1 MRILLPVT
9 AVLAVLIQALGAAPA
24 AASPPA
30 TVQSAWVELTSAG
43 AQIRAVFDDRSCP
56 PATVDGRSMAMA
68 ERAGPQ
74 PGFEQRVCQLDLPH
88 GARRASIAGVALP
101 VPAGPP
107 QRILIFGDTGC
118 RVKGDALQDCNNPRA
133 WPFARIAQLA
143 AAKRPDLVIHVG
155 DYYYRE
161 DPCPQDHPGC
171 AGGPFGDRWATW
183 RAEFFEP
190 AEPLLVAAP
199 WVFVRGNHETCGRG
213 GLGWFRLLDAGE
225 RPAACPSASAP
236 FRVDL
241 GDLNLYVLDSA
252 DTDDRSAPAAAVAA
266 FAGQLDRLQPDIAR
280 RPGWILTHRPIWAL
294 APVARLGP
302 IGPFELAINRTEQA
316 AVRDRDLS
324 AVQMVVSG
332 HVHHFAAY
340 SFGPPRPAQLVA
352 GTGGDVGEDADT
364 AVIRTGVKEI
374 DGLQAQLMTFDR
386 FGFLLLDRAGDDWIG
401 VFRDLDDRVVA
412 RCQLHDRGLVCT
424 RAVKGR

>member
-1 MRILLPVT
+1 MRTLILVAAALALSTAPVC
-9 AVLAVLIQALGAAPA
+9 AAPA
-24 AASPPA
+24 SAAGPSP
-30 TVQSAWVELTSAG
+30 VIQSAWVELTSAG
-43 AQIRAVFDDRSCP
+43 AQIRAV
-56 PATVDGRSMAMA
+56 VDGGCPLAVVDERPMAMA

-74 PGFEQRVCQLDLPH
+74 PGFEQRVCQLNLPQ
-88 GARRASIAGVALP
+88 GAMRASIAGVALP
-101 VPAGPP
+101 VPTGRL
-107 QRILIFGDTGC
+107 QRVLIFGDTGC
-118 RVKGDALQDCNNPRA
+118 RVKGGALQDCNNPRA

-171 AGGPFGDRWATW
+171 AGGPFGDRWTTW
-183 RAEFFEP
+183 RAEFFAP
-190 AEPLLVAAP
+190 AKPLLNAAP
-199 WVFVRGNHETCGRG
+199 WVLARGNHEACGRG
-213 GLGWFRLLDAGE
+213 GLGWFRLLDAGD
-225 RPAACPSASAP
+225 RPAVCPQASAP

-241 GDLNLYVLDSA
+241 GDLSLYLLDSA
-252 DTDDRSAPAAAVAA
+252 DTADRSASADAVGA

-280 RPGWILTHRPIWAL
+280 RPGWIVTHRPIWAL

-302 IGPFELAINRTEQA
+302 VGPFELAINRTEQA

-332 HVHHFAAY
+332 HIHHFAAY
-340 SFGPPRPAQLVA
+340 SFGLSRPAQLVA

-364 AVIRTGVKEI
+364 AAVRAGVKVI
-374 DGLQAQLMTFDR
+374 DGLEAQAMTFDR
-386 FGFLLLDRAGDDWIG
+386 FGYLLLDRAGGDWIG

-412 RCQLHDRGLVCT
+412 RCRLHDRGLICT
-424 RAVKGR
+424 PAARGR

>member
-1 MRILLPVT
+1 MRILILV
-9 AVLAVLIQALGAAPA
+9 A
-24 AASPPA
+24 AALALSPALASSASPSFH
-30 TVQSAWVELTSAG
+30 VQSAWIELTSTG
-43 AQIRAVFDDRSCP
+43 AQTRAVVDGDCPSVIVDDRP
-56 PATVDGRSMAMA
+56 LAMA

-74 PGFEQRVCQLDLPH
+74 PGFEQRICQLDLPR
-88 GARRASIAGVALP
+88 GAARASIAGVALP
-101 VPAGPP
+101 VPQGPP

-118 RVKGDALQDCNNPRA
+118 RVKGGALQDCNNPRA

-190 AEPLLVAAP
+190 ARPLLNAAP
-199 WVFVRGNHETCGRG
+199 WVLARGNHESCGRG
-213 GLGWFRLLDAGE
+213 GLGWFRLLDAGD
-225 RPAACPSASAP
+225 RPANCPSASAP

-241 GDLNLYVLDSA
+241 GAFNLYVLDSA
-252 DTDDRSAPAAAVAA
+252 DTDDRLAPADAVTA

-280 RPGWILTHRPIWAL
+280 RPGWIVTHRPIWAF

-302 IGPFELAINRTEQA
+302 VGPFELALNRTEQA
-316 AVRDRDLS
+316 AVRDHDLS

-340 SFGPPRPAQLVA
+340 SFGPLRPTQLVA

-364 AVIRTGVKEI
+364 AVIRTGVKVI
-374 DGLQAQLMTFDR
+374 DGLEAQAMTFDR
-386 FGFLLLDRAGDDWIG
+386 FGYLLLDRAGGDWIG
-401 VFRDLDDRVVA
+401 VFRDLDDHVVA
-412 RCQLHDRGLVCT
+412 RCRLHERRLTCTPVFRG
-424 RAVKGR
+424 R